1 MVVGVLDKIL
11 RQLIIVLSEIDTEVS
26 LVLEVFENATSR
38 QTVQSTLLMCG
49 TCTYDDMMS
58 FCQASRAS
66 TRE

>member
-49 TCTYDDMMS
+49 TVHL
-58 FCQASRAS
+58 R
-66 TRE
+66 